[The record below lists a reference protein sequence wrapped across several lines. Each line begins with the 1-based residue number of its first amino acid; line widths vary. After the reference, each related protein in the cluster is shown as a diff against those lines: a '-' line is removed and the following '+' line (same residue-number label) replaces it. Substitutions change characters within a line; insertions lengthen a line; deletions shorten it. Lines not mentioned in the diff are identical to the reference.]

1 MFRQFDPTS
10 SYFSLNWLTLSIPL
24 VIIPLAFKI
33 MPYRIRKFKMIRAVE
48 INKEIGP
55 HRTRNIN
62 NIKMFINTLFY
73 FICVSNI
80 FGLLPYIYTPT
91 SIPLIT
97 LSISLVLWLNIII
110 YAWIISF
117 KIICGHLL
125 PASTPLALS
134 PFIVLIELISLI
146 IRPFTLSIRLTANI
160 IAGHLLITL
169 LSSMGN
175 HITGI
180 ISIGGFIIAQN
191 LLVILEIAVAIIQ
204 GYIFMLLFT
213 IYTSEI

>member
-1 MFRQFDPTS
+1 MR
-10 SYFSLNWLTLSIPL
+10 PL
-24 VIIPLAFKI
+24 IFKI
-33 MPYRIRKFKMIRAVE
+33 IPYRIIIFKIIRGQEIKKE
-48 INKEIGP
+48 INP
-55 HRTRNIN
+55 HRVQNMN
-62 NIKMFINTLFY
+62 NIKIFVSILFY
-73 FICVSNI
+73 FVCVSNI

-97 LSISLVLWLNIII
+97 LSISLTLWLTIMI
-110 YAWIISF
+110 YAWIASF

-125 PASTPLALS
+125 PISTPLILS

-146 IRPFTLSIRLTANI
+146 IRPFTLSIRLTANM

-169 LSSMGN
+169 LSSIGSYIN
-175 HITGI
+175 GI
-180 ISIGGFIIAQN
+180 IPFMGLIMVQN

-204 GYIFMLLFT
+204 GYIFILLFT